1 MEVVSC
7 HSAGA
12 KNFEV
17 AARFF
22 EYLCT
27 SVNHYFSTGVP
38 HTVYFIMCLKCFLW
52 NIVFI
57 CNT

>member
-1 MEVVSC
+1 MGPQNGSFFC

-22 EYLCT
+22 E
-27 SVNHYFSTGVP
+27 N
-38 HTVYFIMCLKCFLW
+38 LW
-52 NIVFI
+52 AVAV
-57 CNT
+57 TLSLAAAGPLLV